1 MNQILNNIEKLVKEN
16 QIKIIP
22 RSHFILRTGAM
33 SVFGFLMLLAIVY
46 ALSLVIFLARRNGP
60 PTVGMGDIFFNLD
73 VLPMLIIIFSI
84 IGMILIETL
93 SRKYTFAYRV
103 PSLVLFLCIIVFIS
117 AVSLLVDRVMFHD
130 RMHDMLMRNRFDNLD
145 KMYQRPFTRGQK
157 EIKIIQMIE
166 QF

>member
-22 RSHFILRTGAM
+22 RSHFILRTGVM
-33 SVFGFLMLLAIVY
+33 SVIGFLVLLAIVY

-60 PTVGMGDIFFNLD
+60 PTVGMRDVISNLD
-73 VLPMLIIIFSI
+73 VLPILIILFSV
-84 IGMILIETL
+84 IGIVLIEIW

-103 PSLVLFLCIIVFIS
+103 PSLILFVGIIVFVS
-117 AVSLLVDRVMFHD
+117 AVSFLVDRVMFHD
-130 RMHDMLMRNRFDNLD
+130 WMHDMLMRNRFDNLD
-145 KMYQRPFTRGQK
+145 KMYQRPFIRGQK
-157 EIKIIQMIE
+157 EIKIIQMRE

>member
-22 RSHFILRTGAM
+22 RSHFMLRTGVM
-33 SVFGFLMLLAIVY
+33 SVAGFLVLLAIIY

-60 PTVGMGDIFFNLD
+60 PTVGMGDVLFNLD

-84 IGMILIETL
+84 VGMVLIEIL
-93 SRKYTFAYRV
+93 SRKYTFAYRL
-103 PSLVLFLCIIVFIS
+103 PSLVLFLFIIIFVS
-117 AVSLLVDRVMFHD
+117 AVSVLVDRMMFHD
-130 RMHDMLMRNRFDNLD
+130 RMHDILMRNRFDNLD
-145 KMYQRPFTRGQK
+145 KMYQRPFVRGQK
-157 EIKIIQMIE
+157 EIKIIQMRE

>member
-22 RSHFILRTGAM
+22 RSHFILRTGVM
-33 SVFGFLMLLAIVY
+33 SVIGFLVLLAIVY

-60 PTVGMGDIFFNLD
+60 PTVGMRDVISNLD
-73 VLPMLIIIFSI
+73 VLPILIILFSV
-84 IGMILIETL
+84 IGIVLIEIW

-103 PSLVLFLCIIVFIS
+103 PSLILFVGIIVFVS
-117 AVSLLVDRVMFHD
+117 AVSFLVDRVMFHD

-145 KMYQRPFTRGQK
+145 KMYQRPFIRGQK
-157 EIKIIQMIE
+157 EIKIIQMRE

>member
-22 RSHFILRTGAM
+22 RSHFMLRTGVM
-33 SVFGFLMLLAIVY
+33 SVAGFLVLLAIIY

-60 PTVGMGDIFFNLD
+60 PTVGLGDVLFNLD

-84 IGMILIETL
+84 VGMVLIEIL
-93 SRKYTFAYRV
+93 SRKYTFAYRL
-103 PSLVLFLCIIVFIS
+103 PSLVLFLFIIIFVS
-117 AVSLLVDRVMFHD
+117 AVSVLVDRMMFHD
-130 RMHDMLMRNRFDNLD
+130 RMHDILMRNRFDNLD
-145 KMYQRPFTRGQK
+145 KMYQRPFVRGQK
-157 EIKIIQMIE
+157 EIKIIQMRE